1 MVTSRSVVRSIRVLT
16 GPIAFLFL
24 LLVLLGPKTNAQT
37 TSYWNGGTGTWSASS
52 GWSPSEVP
60 NNSGSSTFN
69 VNILAPSSAVSMD
82 VLNVTIDSL
91 TLASANSLTINAGN
105 TLNLVSGT
113 SNNYG
118 AITNNGG
125 LRNEFSGS
133 SGQTF
138 NNYGTISGTGGITN
152 ASGAFNNY
160 GTISGIA
167 FVTNT
172 PVGSFTN
179 YGTLSGSFNN
189 FGSAANYGTF
199 STAGFSNEGSF
210 SNSGTLYNSGSI
222 FNFENM
228 TSAGTLINHG
238 TLNNELFFANGGTI
252 FNAPGASILSFDS
265 IGQFLNTGTI
275 INAGTISN
283 GDGDEFGGGGII
295 DNLSGG
301 SLTNGGA
308 GFLSASIVNNAG
320 TVTNDGTVALAG
332 FSAGT
337 LTNSGTITNEGDG
350 AHFSAGTLFNSGMVR
365 NNVGATLTA
374 DTFINTGMITN
385 QGTLD
390 SGSFTNLG
398 RVKISDTGLFNIR
411 TNYNQFAGSTL
422 VNGTLTANGN
432 AVVNIF
438 GGSLS
443 GGGTVNGNVLMSGN
457 MIAGTSGHPMTFNIN
472 GNYTQNAT
480 GIFTE
485 LISGKGNGQLNISG
499 TAALA
504 PGASLNI
511 ALLGSFD
518 PKNGTSFTIMDYGSE
533 KGIFT
538 IADPYFDHGKQEWV
552 ITSYAGGDGDDV
564 MLTAEASNSVHV
576 PEPSSML
583 QLLVAGP
590 LLLGVGRYVKRKQTA
605 VAS

>member
-1 MVTSRSVVRSIRVLT
+1 MVTSCSVVRSIRVLT

-24 LLVLLGPKTNAQT
+24 LLVFVGPKTNAQT

-60 NNSGSSTFN
+60 NNSGSSTFS

-82 VLNVTIDSL
+82 VLNVTIDNL

-125 LRNEFSGS
+125 LLNEFSGS
-133 SGQTF
+133 SSQTF
-138 NNYGTISGTGGITN
+138 NNYGTISGAGGITSN
-152 ASGAFNNY
+152 SGPFNNY
-160 GTISGIA
+160 GTISGSNIITIGPGGA
-167 FVTNT
+167 
-172 PVGSFTN
+172 FTN
-179 YGTLSGSFNN
+179 YGTFSSSFNN
-189 FGSAANYGTF
+189 VGSAANYGTF
-199 STAGFSNEGSF
+199 STAGFSNESF
-210 SNSGTLYNSGSI
+210 FFNSGTLYNSGSI
-222 FNFENM
+222 LNFEDM

-238 TLNNELFFANGGTI
+238 ILDNELFFGNGGTI

-283 GDGDEFGGGGII
+283 GGGDEFGGGGII

-301 SLTNGGA
+301 RLTNGAA
-308 GFLSASIVNNAG
+308 GFLSASILNNAG
-320 TVTNDGTVALAG
+320 TVTNDGTSAIAV
-332 FSAGT
+332 FSVGT

-365 NNVGATLTA
+365 NMVGTTLTA
-374 DTFINTGMITN
+374 DTFINTGMVTN

-390 SGSFTNLG
+390 SGSFTNSG
-398 RVKISDTGLFNIR
+398 RVKISDTGLFNIS

-422 VNGTLTANGN
+422 VNGTLTANNG
-432 AVVNIF
+432 AIVNILA
-438 GGSLS
+438 GSLS
-443 GGGTVNGNVLMSGN
+443 GSGTVNANVLMSGN
-457 MIAGTSGHPMTFNIN
+457 MTAGTPGHPMTFNIN

-485 LISGKGNGQLNISG
+485 LIGSRGNGLLNISG

-504 PGASLNI
+504 PGASLNVQ
-511 ALLGSFD
+511 LVGGFD

-552 ITSYAGGDGDDV
+552 LTSYGDDV
-564 MLTAEASNSVHV
+564 ILTAEASNSVHV
-576 PEPSSML
+576 PEPSSLL
-583 QLLVAGP
+583 QLLVAGT
-590 LLLGVGRYVKRKQTA
+590 LLLGIGWFAKRKQTP

>member
-1 MVTSRSVVRSIRVLT
+1 MVTSCSVMRSIRVLT

-24 LLVLLGPKTNAQT
+24 LLVLLGPKTDAQT
-37 TSYWNGGTGTWSASS
+37 TSYWNGGTGNWSTSS
-52 GWSPSEVP
+52 GWNPSEVP
-60 NNSGSSTFN
+60 NNSGSSTFS

-82 VLNVTIDSL
+82 VLNVTIDNL

-105 TLNLVSGT
+105 TLSLVSGT

-125 LRNEFSGS
+125 LLNEFSGS
-133 SGQTF
+133 SSQTF

-152 ASGAFNNY
+152 NSGAFNNY

-167 FVTNT
+167 SVTNA
-172 PVGSFTN
+172 PDGSFTN
-179 YGTLSGSFNN
+179 YGTLSSSFNN
-189 FGSAANYGTF
+189 FGSAANNGTF

-210 SNSGTLYNSGSI
+210 FNSGTLYNSGSI

-228 TSAGTLINHG
+228 FVGGTLINHG
-238 TLNNELFFANGGTI
+238 ILNNELYFVNGGTI
-252 FNAPGASILSFDS
+252 FNAPGASIISFDS
-265 IGQFLNTGTI
+265 IGQFLNPGTI

-283 GDGDEFGGGGII
+283 GGGDEFGGGGII

-301 SLTNGGA
+301 SLTNGGG
-308 GFLSASIVNNAG
+308 GFLSASILNNAG
-320 TVTNDGTVALAG
+320 TVTNQEIFSAGTLLNSGTINNNLGATLSASTA
-332 FSAGT
+332 FTNAGT
-337 LTNSGTITNEGDG
+337 LTNSGTVN
-350 AHFSAGTLFNSGMVR
+350 
-365 NNVGATLTA
+365 
-374 DTFINTGMITN
+374 NTGA
-385 QGTLD
+385 
-390 SGSFTNLG
+390 FTNLG
-398 RVKISDTGLFNIR
+398 AVRITSTGLFNTS
-411 TNYNQFAGSTL
+411 TNYNQFSGGTV
-422 VNGTLTANGN
+422 VNGTLSANNG
-432 AVVNIF
+432 AVVNIV

-457 MIAGTSGHPMTFNIN
+457 MIAGTPGHPMTFNIN

-485 LISGKGNGQLNISG
+485 LIGSKGNGLLNISG

-504 PGASLNI
+504 PGASLNVQ
-511 ALLGSFD
+511 LVGGFD

-538 IADPYFDHGKQEWV
+538 IADQYFDHGKQEWV
-552 ITSYAGGDGDDV
+552 LTSYGDDV
-564 MLTAEASNSVHV
+564 VLTAEASNSVHV
-576 PEPSSML
+576 SEPSSML
-583 QLLVAGP
+583 QLLVAGT
-590 LLLGVGRYVKRKQTA
+590 LLLGIGRSAKRKQTA